1 MHTFTLNIFNRKKMN
16 DLLKIYRD
24 SNQLDFEKIWKEG
37 TFVFDAN
44 VLLDLYRLPE
54 SAKNDLLGVLQN
66 DNFKDRIWI
75 GFQVF
80 LEYLSNRLSVI
91 GDQKNMFAKVKTA
104 TLSTIEKINTI
115 NAEYKSEIDNHK
127 LSQRHALINP
137 EHFLN
142 DSSFKK
148 STKIFRKFVKH
159 LEKLEKQQADVNDS
173 DKLRDLITTIFE
185 NKIGSTL
192 TKEEL
197 EDIYKEGVKRYANK
211 IPPGYMDNKKDGSY
225 YFKENEY
232 IRKYG
237 DLTFWKEIIKHAKK
251 QKLKYLVLVTGDVKE
266 DWWEEK
272 RGRKISARKE
282 LLNEIY
288 TECPDLEVFYLYNT
302 SSFLQFAKKEID
314 NNIKDSSIDETF
326 KLISNYYNERAIKI
340 GDISPNKKEYLKQL
354 YSLNQSISTNHLKLQ
369 DVNSQLS
376 KLNLYRD
383 NLYEKSNPLDDIRE
397 LAHNLAYTEEEYT
410 EEINEIQNR
419 LNLDMEIQKRLI
431 EKLKLEE

>member
-1 MHTFTLNIFNRKKMN
+1 MN

-54 SAKNDLLGVLQN
+54 SAKNDLLKVLQN
-66 DNFKDRIWI
+66 DTFKDRIWI

-91 GDQKNMFAKVKTA
+91 GDQKNMFSKVKAVTV
-104 TLSTIEKINTI
+104 SNIEKINVI
-115 NAEYKSEIDNHK
+115 NTEYKSEIDKHK

-142 DSSFKK
+142 HDSLKK
-148 STKIFRKFVKH
+148 STKVFRKFLKH
-159 LEKLEKQQADVNDS
+159 LEKLEKQQADVNDN
-173 DKLRDLITTIFE
+173 DELRDLITSAFE
-185 NKIGSTL
+185 NKIGSSL
-192 TKEEL
+192 TKNEL
-197 EDIYKEGVKRYANK
+197 ENIYKEGEKRYASK
-211 IPPGYMDNKKDGSY
+211 IPPGYMDNKKEGSY

-237 DLTFWKEIIKHAKK
+237 DLIFWKEIIKHAKT

-288 TECPDLEVFYLYNT
+288 KECPDLEVFYLYNT

-314 NNIKDSSIDETF
+314 NNIKDSSINETF
-326 KLISNYYNERAIKI
+326 NLIKNSGTI
-340 GDISPNKKEYLKQL
+340 GEISPNKRDYLNQL
-354 YSLNQSISTNHLKLQ
+354 YSINQSISANHLKVQ
-369 DVNSQLS
+369 DINLKLS
-376 KLNLYRD
+376 NLKLYRTD
-383 NLYEKSNPLDDIRE
+383 LYNNSDPSDDIRE
-397 LAHNLAYTEEEYT
+397 LAHNLAYAEEDCL
-410 EEINEIQNR
+410 EEIKETQNR
-419 LNLDMEIQKRLI
+419 LNIDMVIQKGLI

>member
-1 MHTFTLNIFNRKKMN
+1 MD

-91 GDQKNMFAKVKTA
+91 GDQKNMFTKVKTA
-104 TLSTIEKINTI
+104 TLGSIEKINTI
-115 NAEYKSEIDNHK
+115 ITEYKIEIDNYK

-142 DSSFKK
+142 NDNFKK
-148 STKIFRKFVKH
+148 STKIFKKFLKH
-159 LEKLEKQQADVNDS
+159 LEELEKQQADVNDN
-173 DKLRDLITTIFE
+173 DELRDLITKIFE
-185 NKIGSTL
+185 NKIGPSL

-197 EDIYKEGVKRYANK
+197 DALFVEGAKRYISK
-211 IPPGYMDNKKDGSY
+211 IPPGYMDIKKEGSY

-232 IRKYG
+232 VRKYG
-237 DLTFWKEIIKHAKK
+237 DLTFWKEIIKHAKN
-251 QKLKYLVLVTGDVKE
+251 QNLKYLVLVTGDIKE

-288 TECPDLEVFYLYNT
+288 KECPNLEVFYLYNT

-314 NNIKDSSIDETF
+314 NKIKDSSINETLD
-326 KLISNYYNERAIKI
+326 LISNSYNKRLGKI
-340 GDISPNKKEYLKQL
+340 GDISPNKKGYLDQL
-354 YSLNQSISTNHLKLQ
+354 YSINQSISKNHLKIQETNL
-369 DVNSQLS
+369 QLS
-376 KLNLYRD
+376 RLKLYR
-383 NLYEKSNPLDDIRE
+383 NELYENSEPLDDIRE
-397 LAHNLAYTEEEYT
+397 HAHNLGYSQGELEEEI
-410 EEINEIQNR
+410 EEIQNK
-419 LNLDMEIQKRLI
+419 LTIDMAIQKGLL

>member
-1 MHTFTLNIFNRKKMN
+1 MD

-91 GDQKNMFAKVKTA
+91 GDQKNMFTKVKTA
-104 TLSTIEKINTI
+104 TLNTIEKINTI
-115 NAEYKSEIDNHK
+115 NTEYKIEIDNYK

-142 DSSFKK
+142 PDSFKK
-148 STKIFRKFVKH
+148 SIKIFKKFLKQ
-159 LEKLEKQQADVNDS
+159 LEELEKQQADVNDN
-173 DKLRDLITTIFE
+173 DELRDLITKIFK
-185 NKIGSTL
+185 NKIGSSF

-197 EDIYKEGVKRYANK
+197 EAVFTEGAKRYISK
-211 IPPGYMDNKKDGSY
+211 IPPGYMDSKKEGSY

-237 DLTFWKEIIKHAKK
+237 DLTFWKEIIKHAKN
-251 QKLKYLVLVTGDVKE
+251 QNLKYLVLVTGDVKE

-288 TECPDLEVFYLYNT
+288 KECPNLEVFYLYNT

-314 NNIKDSSIDETF
+314 NNIKDSSINETLD
-326 KLISNYYNERAIKI
+326 LISNSYTKRLGKI
-340 GDISPNKKEYLKQL
+340 GDISPNKKGYLDQL
-354 YSLNQSISTNHLKLQ
+354 YSINQSINFSKSFK
-369 DVNSQLS
+369 NS
-376 KLNLYRD
+376 R
-383 NLYEKSNPLDDIRE
+383 RE
-397 LAHNLAYTEEEYT
+397 FTAFKT
-410 EEINEIQNR
+410 
-419 LNLDMEIQKRLI
+419 
-431 EKLKLEE
+431 